1 MWSSIGRI
9 HYYIFHKIPPQLV
22 TIYSLI
28 LFIKNLDN
36 NTNKIT
42 NPVLISIGFIPIIS
56 LEIGFEIGIIKK

>member
-1 MWSSIGRI
+1 MWSSIGCI
-9 HYYIFHKIPPQLV
+9 HYYIFHKIPPQLA

-28 LFIKNLDN
+28 LFIKNLDK

-42 NPVLISIGFIPIIS
+42 NPVLISIGSVPIIS